1 MPTNNRV
8 DDVNTIDNC
17 RQGQQRQWP
26 RPSPHR
32 HRSTIV
38 APATRATCHHNHN
51 NTMNKSIKYR
61 SLRRDNKREPSA
73 EADRRATL
81 AAAFNVSRNKR
92 CLLSVS
98 SGSTINT
105 HVLVSLDDYAVVV
118 VVEKNNQ
125 PCQRKPSSMRAG
137 LCSNRWIGPCVNRS
151 SPQRTLSTA
160 YLHTIISI
168 DYEVC

>member
-38 APATRATCHHNHN
+38 APANRAICHTITTKVTHQHHNTHIH
-51 NTMNKSIKYR
+51 TMNKAIKYR

-137 LCSNRWIGPCVNRS
+137 LCSNR
-151 SPQRTLSTA
+151 
-160 YLHTIISI
+160 
-168 DYEVC
+168 